1 MNIKQEDIKCTKIEY
16 STGNPIY
23 KGVHSMTNAP
33 DSAVDWWIYKYTYDG
48 TDIIKIQECEGT
60 WTARA
65 TLGW

>member
-1 MNIKQEDIKCTKIEY
+1 MNIKASDAKCTQIEY
-16 STGNPIY
+16 SSNNPIY
-23 KGVHSMTNAP
+23 KGYHVLTNAA
-33 DSAVDWWIYKYTYDG
+33 DSDPHWWVIKYTYDG